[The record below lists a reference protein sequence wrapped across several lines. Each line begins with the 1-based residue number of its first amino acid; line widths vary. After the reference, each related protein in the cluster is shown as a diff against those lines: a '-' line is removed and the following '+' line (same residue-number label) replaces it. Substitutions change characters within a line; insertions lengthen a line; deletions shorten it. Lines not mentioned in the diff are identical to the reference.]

1 MLLLL
6 LLEELRVEL
15 NGLFIAALFQ
25 LQLMKCR
32 VVNTNTQA
40 GTTQP
45 IRSVPP
51 RRLAQYRPLAIRVY
65 FQTFSTNCRRP
76 RDVLGKA
83 EQRLLLGKC
92 KQTN

>member
-1 MLLLL
+1 MRSSCKCSRVFQTEGCLKRFRFDCSTLGAALLLRLVL

-40 GTTQP
+40 GTT
-45 IRSVPP
+45 
-51 RRLAQYRPLAIRVY
+51 
-65 FQTFSTNCRRP
+65 
-76 RDVLGKA
+76 
-83 EQRLLLGKC
+83 
-92 KQTN
+92 